1 MKKIL
6 SLILLLGSVTTMGY
20 AQSDN
25 DSTAIIKVLEK
36 ESATWRAG
44 DVQGHSDCWCIRPYS
59 RILVSMGDSLVLDVP
74 PQMMLNPPATSI
86 GKGGSS
92 INSNYKMSINGT
104 SAWVS
109 HDEVSTSKEGKK
121 HYSYEFRMLEKID
134 GQWKLVAQ
142 SIHIYRPK
150 TTK

>member
-1 MKKIL
+1 MKKIF
-6 SLILLLGSVTTMGY
+6 SLLLLVIGAMATGY
-20 AQSDN
+20 GQSND

-44 DVQGHSDCWCIRPYS
+44 DLKGHADCWYIRPYS
-59 RILVSMGDSLVLDVP
+59 RILVSTGDSLVHDVP
-74 PQMMLNPPATSI
+74 PQMMIDPPATSV
-86 GKGGSS
+86 GRGGSS

-109 HDEVSTSKEGKK
+109 HDEISTSKEGKK

-134 GQWKLVAQ
+134 GQWKLVGQ
-142 SIHIYRPK
+142 SIHVYRPK
-150 TTK
+150 TN